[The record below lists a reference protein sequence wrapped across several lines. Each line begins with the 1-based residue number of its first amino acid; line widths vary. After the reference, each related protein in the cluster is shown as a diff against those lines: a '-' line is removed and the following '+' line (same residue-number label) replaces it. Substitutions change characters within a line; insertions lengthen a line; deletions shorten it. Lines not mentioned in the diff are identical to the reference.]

1 MDLQV
6 VNMIQKKNI
15 KKDIKMKN
23 LIIVLAIALM
33 TVTVFAGNTT
43 EVTKTN
49 TNTTANKSN
58 NTEMLAMNMK
68 AHNCHEGHCTTS
80 DKYQK
85 DVFSAT
91 LNQEEV
97 EWDYSYNER

>member
-1 MDLQV
+1 
-6 VNMIQKKNI
+6 
-15 KKDIKMKN
+15 MKN

-49 TNTTANKSN
+49 TTANKSN

-68 AHNCHEGHCTTS
+68 THNCHEGHCTTS